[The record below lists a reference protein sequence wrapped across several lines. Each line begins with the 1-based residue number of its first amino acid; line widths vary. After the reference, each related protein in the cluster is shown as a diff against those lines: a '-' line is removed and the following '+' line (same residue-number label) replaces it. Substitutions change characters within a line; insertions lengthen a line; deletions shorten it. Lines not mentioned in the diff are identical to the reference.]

1 MWVQIAI
8 LVVSAVISH
17 ATRPKSQQ
25 PKPGKVETPVVEEG
39 KTIRKVYG
47 TVWIDDPQMLG
58 FKRMGTD
65 RIRSKG
71 GKK

>member
-8 LVVSAVISH
+8 LIVSALISH
-17 ATRPKSQQ
+17 ANRPKPEK
-25 PKPGKVETPVVEEG
+25 PKPGTVETPVVKAGWEY
-39 KTIRKVYG
+39 RKVYG
-47 TVWIDDPQMLG
+47 TVWIDDPQVIG

-65 RIRSKG
+65 RIRTKG

>member
-8 LVVSAVISH
+8 LVVSALISY
-17 ATRPKSQQ
+17 ATRPKPQQ
-25 PKPGKVETPVVEEG
+25 AKPGTVETPVAEEG
-39 KTIRKVYG
+39 RTIRKVYG

-58 FKRMGTD
+58 FKRIGTD
-65 RIRSKG
+65 RIRKKG